1 MKKKIFVI
9 VLSLIL
15 IVIVNL
21 FFFKPE
27 LNPDDISIDYEF
39 KTNIDNQNYL
49 QLKLNNS
56 NKEINFSESNFYH
69 IYFFSPN
76 YIISPIIDYPNY
88 QDEEYHIGMD
98 TRTYNVAK
106 NSMNNENININKY
119 NSADGFYY
127 NGENYPVIFDYYY
140 YREFDNNNNHDTG
153 YIVFSY
159 YEKKLFKDLSWTKL
173 YPITFE

>member
-1 MKKKIFVI
+1 
-9 VLSLIL
+9 
-15 IVIVNL
+15 
-21 FFFKPE
+21 
-27 LNPDDISIDYEF
+27 
-39 KTNIDNQNYL
+39 
-49 QLKLNNS
+49 
-56 NKEINFSESNFYH
+56 
-69 IYFFSPN
+69 
-76 YIISPIIDYPNY
+76 
-88 QDEEYHIGMD
+88 MD
-98 TRTYNVAK
+98 TRTYNVAM

-127 NGENYPVIFDYYY
+127 NGKNYPVIFDYYY